1 MRLFGPSHPSPIR
14 IKCSTVEGFLLAYDK
29 NSSLKNVQTFLPVET
44 IVKKALNRGQ
54 RKHKPVKL
62 WKLNLKNSDIT
73 SNQLTALAET
83 LVTHPVISHLDL
95 RNNFIG
101 DKGAV
106 VLLQAMRCQYDAVM
120 DASAHRGAAGE
131 YPDAYNA
138 DCNILHKVDLEGS
151 GVNMQDEST
160 LLNTLEE
167 HERVMKD
174 VHRWVE
180 IQYVFLKHSEF
191 IEGKGNM
198 IHSKSLKAACS
209 KLRLSSRTIEK
220 AKNECVNGHMD
231 LELFRKTVA
240 PDYLECRGT
249 RPPLLPRIEGRRLSI
264 ATREMMLGQLQN
276 TDVGGR
282 NLSPMHQ
289 EKRFNNALRVGV
301 DDNRGN
307 NELGSSQLGSMVGN
321 GQFGDSSGLRGHS
334 NGKWGNAIND
344 DPIRG
349 TNGLTVDLGGNDQ
362 KLRDEEPKVEP
373 PSPWSSS
380 FNSFQSSLATAPRG
394 RKHSM
399 TRSTFYAPD
408 SSGGD

>member
-1 MRLFGPSHPSPIR
+1 M
-14 IKCSTVEGFLLAYDK
+14 
-29 NSSLKNVQTFLPVET
+29 
-44 IVKKALNRGQ
+44 
-54 RKHKPVKL
+54 
-62 WKLNLKNSDIT
+62 
-73 SNQLTALAET
+73 TALAET

-120 DASAHRGAAGE
+120 DASAHRGAPGE

-198 IHSKSLKAACS
+198 IHSKSLKAACRE
-209 KLRLSSRTIEK
+209 LRLSSRTIEK

-264 ATREMMLGQLQN
+264 ATREMMLGKLQN

-289 EKRFNNALRVGV
+289 EKRLNNGLRVGV
-301 DDNRGN
+301 DENRGN
-307 NELGSSQLGSMVGN
+307 NE
-321 GQFGDSSGLRGHS
+321 FRF
-334 NGKWGNAIND
+334 KPAW
-344 DPIRG
+344 
-349 TNGLTVDLGGNDQ
+349 
-362 KLRDEEPKVEP
+362 
-373 PSPWSSS
+373 
-380 FNSFQSSLATAPRG
+380 
-394 RKHSM
+394 
-399 TRSTFYAPD
+399 
-408 SSGGD
+408 